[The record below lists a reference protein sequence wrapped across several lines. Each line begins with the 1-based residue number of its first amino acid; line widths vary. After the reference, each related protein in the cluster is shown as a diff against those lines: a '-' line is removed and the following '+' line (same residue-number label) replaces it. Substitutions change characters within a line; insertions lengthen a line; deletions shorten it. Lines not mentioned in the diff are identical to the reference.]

1 MVNSTNMSYLNSLLL
16 ANIRSTYLTDALS
29 LYFIVPMSMI
39 GTLLN
44 TISLFILSTNSFKKM
59 NIFKIMKIYNL
70 NSLILTFSSIFF
82 FLYTPHILFEISI
95 SKIGRIYTCDIINSI
110 LILLFFYGN
119 VLEILLN
126 LERAL
131 SYSNGYQ
138 KIKQISQY
146 FICFV
151 ILIICIIIHI
161 PSNLAQTHT
170 SDDELYVKFRLCY
183 STKFATNPVTRII
196 LLADY
201 IIEGP
206 IVILLIIGSNL
217 LSYKSFKSFMK
228 RKQELK
234 NNNITIELTESEK
247 RKQAKDEKINKK
259 LLMMTINLTIF
270 SIILNLVQFGVQLIT
285 LFPQSVNST
294 VYSWARFIFTLIAF
308 IKHFSTI
315 FFYYHFNLNFKRKLL
330 SFIFK
335 KINEP
340 RLTNNIIP
348 LATRESS

>member
-16 ANIRSTYLTDALS
+16 ANIRSTYITDALS
-29 LYFIVPMSMI
+29 LYFIVPMAII

-44 TISLFILSTNSFKKM
+44 STSLFILSTKVFQKM

-95 SKIGRIYTCDIINSI
+95 SKIGRVYTCDIINSV
-110 LILLFFYGN
+110 LVLFFFYGN

-146 FICFV
+146 LICFI

-161 PSNLAQTHT
+161 PSSLAQTHT
-170 SDDELYVKFRLCY
+170 SDEELYVKFRLCY
-183 STKFATNPVTRII
+183 STTFATNPITKII
-196 LLADY
+196 LLVVY
-201 IIEGP
+201 IVEGP
-206 IVILLIIGSNL
+206 IVMLLIIGSNL
-217 LSYKSFKSFMK
+217 LSYLSFKSFVI

-234 NNNITIELTESEK
+234 NNNITTELTESEK

-270 SIILNLVQFGVQLIT
+270 SIILNLIQFGVQLIT

-294 VYSWARFIFTLIAF
+294 VYSWARFIFSLIAF
-308 IKHFSTI
+308 TKHFFTI

-330 SFIFK
+330 SLIFK
-335 KINEP
+335 EINE
-340 RLTNNIIP
+340 TH
-348 LATRESS
+348 